1 VREQRRLDQNRIKG
15 PSAESMAAEL
25 RERDLRDRTRAVS
38 PLAAAADAITIDSTQ
53 LSEDQVL
60 HKIEELI
67 RQKAGVRLS

>member
-38 PLAAAADAITIDSTQ
+38 PLAAPADAVTIDSTN
-53 LSEDQVL
+53 LSEDEVL
-60 HKIEELI
+60 QKIEDLVGKKIE
-67 RQKAGVRLS
+67 A